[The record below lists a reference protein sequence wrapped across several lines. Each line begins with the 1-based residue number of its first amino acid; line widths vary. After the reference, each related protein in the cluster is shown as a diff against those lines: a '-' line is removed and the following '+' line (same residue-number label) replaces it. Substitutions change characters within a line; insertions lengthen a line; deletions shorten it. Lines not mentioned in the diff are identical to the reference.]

1 MKIINPIV
9 ITPSMVVSNV
19 VEIYP
24 TWSSAT
30 SYSKGDRVAY
40 NLKIYESLTNTNLN
54 KTPDTNPTDWLVV
67 GPSNCCAAFDTSYST
82 QTVSSAPI
90 EFQIT
95 PNIIFNSVAV
105 LNIDIASELTVQLKS
120 ATEGIVYSKTVSL
133 DGSILVDWYDYFFAP
148 FDQKMDV
155 VFTDIP
161 PYRTGTLTITLD
173 GIGDLKVGT
182 IILGNVL
189 ELGNTQYGLSFGIK
203 DYSVKQEDEF
213 GNTLFVER
221 NYARRIE
228 PTVFIRNTDLRKID
242 RLLTEV
248 RAKPTVFIP
257 TEEEG
262 YDTLITYG
270 FLADWN
276 IEIPYPADSL
286 LRMDIKG
293 LT

>member
-24 TWSSAT
+24 AWSSAT
-30 SYSKGDRVAY
+30 SYSKGDRVVY

-54 KTPDTNPTDWLVV
+54 KTPDTSPTDWLVV

-95 PNIIFNSVAV
+95 PNIIFNSAAV
-105 LNIDIASELTVQLKS
+105 LNIDIASELTIQLES

-133 DGSILVDWYDYFFAP
+133 DGSILTDWYDYFFAP

>member
-30 SYSKGDRVAY
+30 SYSKGDRVVY

-105 LNIDIASELTVQLKS
+105 LNIDIASELTVQLES

>member
-24 TWSSAT
+24 TWSSTT
-30 SYSKGDRVAY
+30 SYSKGDRVVY
-40 NLKIYESLTNTNLN
+40 NIKTYESLTNTNLN
-54 KTPDTNPTDWLVV
+54 KTPDTSPTDWLVV

-105 LNIDIASELTVQLKS
+105 LNIDIASELTVQLETT
-120 ATEGIVYSKTVSL
+120 TEGIVYSKTVSL
-133 DGSILVDWYDYFFAP
+133 DGSILADWYDYFFAP

-228 PTVFIRNTDLRKID
+228 PTVFIRNIDLRKID